1 VTRILVTNGGTV
13 GSPSYTRSGVAW
25 LELEEFGLFGADW
38 SKGSA
43 PGPGCGVS
51 EMGYNL
57 NMSQLAEAE
66 CCQV

>member
-1 VTRILVTNGGTV
+1 MPLRGTV

-25 LELEEFGLFGADW
+25 LELEELGADW

-43 PGPGCGVS
+43 APGLGCGVS
-51 EMGYNL
+51 EMGYIL
-57 NMSQLAEAE
+57 NMSKLGEAE